1 MFKKKIFIFLGVRV
15 EALIVLTC
23 LLDLKFI
30 VTTNKSRVHN
40 YAKKNKIKFF
50 IINKQNKKKIF
61 EKLSKV
67 KSDIL
72 FSAGFPY
79 ILSKKILD
87 NYKIKLNSHPSLL
100 PKYKGL
106 SPIKEV
112 FYQNKEK
119 KIGIT
124 LHHMSKNVDSGRI
137 INSDFIFKKKLKLN
151 NIYKILFSVIEP
163 KVIIEGII
171 KILK

>member
-1 MFKKKIFIFLGVRV
+1 M
-15 EALIVLTC
+15 
-23 LLDLKFI
+23 
-30 VTTNKSRVHN
+30 HN

-61 EKLSKV
+61 EKLSRV

-100 PKYKGL
+100 PKYKGF
-106 SPIKEV
+106 SPIKDA
-112 FYQNKEK
+112 FNQNKEK
-119 KIGIT
+119 KIGVT
-124 LHHMSKNVDSGRI
+124 LHHMNTIVDSGKI
-137 INSDFIFKKKLKLN
+137 ITSDFIFKKKLKLN
-151 NIYKILFSVIEP
+151 DIYKILFSVIEP
-163 KVIIEGII
+163 KVVLEGII
-171 KILK
+171 KILKLKS